1 MDDGDP
7 RNPDGVVWSDL
18 VGKYI
23 LIGITRRDERDA
35 ELGLEQVHGRITFA
49 DAKAGLS
56 VQLEGSRSGEAYRL
70 PPDLR
75 SLKPAP
81 PGEYRLRSTGEVVRD
96 PDFIATWIVV
106 QADA

>member
-1 MDDGDP
+1 MDEGD
-7 RNPDGVVWSDL
+7 RNPDGVIWSEL

-23 LIGITRRDERDA
+23 LIGITRRDERDT

-49 DAKAGLS
+49 DAKSGVS
-56 VQLEGSRSGEAYRL
+56 VQLEGSRSGESYRL

-81 PGEYRLRSTGEVVRD
+81 LGEYRLRSTGEVVRD
-96 PDFIATWIVV
+96 PDLIAT
-106 QADA
+106 